1 MVKHQLE
8 APFIV
13 KRAQWIDPLVFLPGI
28 WAKIVIEMGL
38 NSCNICVTGWFF
50 IKIDEKKWKDKPSI
64 HGKLLFWIY
73 FVKFAQKNFLLN
85 SNASSQSS
93 EVGVSKWKKNRQ
105 FLRRFAMFNVTV
117 VCGHSSSKN
126 DYKNDS
132 HSLTIFNCIIKKK
145 PDVISIILNK
155 KIMTLSGAVI
165 LAFSSFR

>member
-1 MVKHQLE
+1 MSQN
-8 APFIV
+8 I
-13 KRAQWIDPLVFLPGI
+13 
-28 WAKIVIEMGL
+28 
-38 NSCNICVTGWFF
+38 CNICVTGWFF

-117 VCGHSSSKN
+117 VCGHRSSKN
-126 DYKNDS
+126 DHKNDS
-132 HSLTIFNCIIKKK
+132 HSLFIFICILKKK
-145 PDVISIILNK
+145 TGCLFHHFEQKYRDSWQRRNIGVFVFSIIL
-155 KIMTLSGAVI
+155 IVTSV
-165 LAFSSFR
+165 